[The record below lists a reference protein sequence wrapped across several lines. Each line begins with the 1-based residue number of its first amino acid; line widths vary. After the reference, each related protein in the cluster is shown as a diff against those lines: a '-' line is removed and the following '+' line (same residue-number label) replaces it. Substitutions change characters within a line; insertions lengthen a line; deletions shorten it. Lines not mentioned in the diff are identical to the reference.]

1 MDNRQASGKGT
12 LIIGVLLVALGIVFL
27 LASLLGNNVVGTW
40 WPLFI
45 IVVGLLFFV
54 PLFLREASWGAFA
67 IPGSVL
73 TMTGLV
79 LLFQNLFDAWQTWAY
94 AWALI
99 APFSVGVG
107 LYVFGTHAAQPGLKD
122 AGGVVMKVGL
132 VLFLVFGFFFEG
144 LVGVSGSLSLRI
156 VWPILLILLGV
167 WIILR
172 PLFRRAVRA
181 PQGTPVGPQPGGSS
195 QVVWSDPAV
204 PAPTPPAPPA
214 SDRPW
219 PPAVTSITFGSQAV
233 PPAAPAS
240 PTVPVTPEPEPP
252 AETAAVDQSAAAQAE
267 GEAAVE
273 PLPGTSPKEG

>member
-1 MDNRQASGKGT
+1 MDKRQGSSKGT

-27 LASLLGNNVVGTW
+27 IASLLGNNVVGTW

-54 PLFLREASWGAFA
+54 PLLLREGSWGAFA

-172 PLFRRAVRA
+172 PIFRRASRE
-181 PQGTPVGPQPGGSS
+181 PQATSAGQQPADSS
-195 QVVWSDPAV
+195 KVVWSAPAV
-204 PAPTPPAPPA
+204 PAPNPMAPPAPPA

-219 PPAVTSITFGSQAV
+219 PPAMPPTAIVPEVA
-233 PPAAPAS
+233 PPAAA
-240 PTVPVTPEPEPP
+240 VTPEPPLPP
-252 AETAAVDQSAAAQAE
+252 AEVGEVGGVAEAQAE
-267 GEAAVE
+267 GETVVE
-273 PLPGTSPKEG
+273 SPPETSPREV